1 MFFVTKLSFCR
12 NHNYYYST
20 LHCCVLLM
28 QNVGSKKK
36 FRSLKFM
43 QLHDFTQHCFCSQE
57 KRRARSAQEMK
68 KKADIKYSSLQE
80 EGVKLQNEIAT
91 LRSQLKAS
99 KKRIQK
105 LELSETQ
112 FAETK
117 ADLEREQ
124 ASYQSE
130 LENLNKMLE
139 TTQAQLTRE
148 MEIRHRTERDI
159 ITAKTGMFV

>member
-1 MFFVTKLSFCR
+1 
-12 NHNYYYST
+12 
-20 LHCCVLLM
+20 
-28 QNVGSKKK
+28 
-36 FRSLKFM
+36 
-43 QLHDFTQHCFCSQE
+43 
-57 KRRARSAQEMK
+57 MK
-68 KKADIKYSSLQE
+68 KKTDIKYSSLQE

-91 LRSQLKAS
+91 LRAQLKAA

-112 FAETK
+112 FAEMK
-117 ADLEREQ
+117 ADFDREQ

-159 ITAKTGMFV
+159 ITAKTGTFVWSGVSLCLMVVSFPCQIYL